1 MKNLNYK
8 WVLLIG
14 AVLGLIVGT
23 FNKDEWETIPI
34 AKDTFVL
41 IYRVNHTT
49 GETLLARGPGGS
61 RRWVKYIEPIHGFKV
76 WFKRA
81 WFGSDY
87 TAVERTTGF

>member
-34 AKDTFVL
+34 AKNRRDDRGASIW

-49 GETLLARGPGGS
+49 GETLLARGS
-61 RRWVKYIEPIHGFKV
+61 NRWEKEVEPIHGFKV
-76 WFKRA
+76 WF
-81 WFGSDY
+81 FGSD
-87 TAVERTTGF
+87 

>member
-34 AKDTFVL
+34 AKNNGDDRGASIY

-49 GETLLARGPGGS
+49 GETLLTRGNS
-61 RRWVKYIEPIHGFKV
+61 NRWRKVLEPIHGFKV
-76 WFKRA
+76 WL
-81 WFGSDY
+81 FGSDGSI
-87 TAVERTTGF
+87 E